1 VKRLVQSEGYARARL
16 FTAVL
21 FALLGLVIVVRT
33 AAVVGLSA
41 TGLPAYALGG
51 AMAALAIVRFRDY
64 FAARQRL

>member
-1 VKRLVQSEGYARARL
+1 MRRIARSEGYARARL
-16 FTAVL
+16 FSAAL

-51 AMAALAIVRFRDY
+51 AMVALAIVRFRDY
-64 FAARQRL
+64 FAARQRT